1 MLQDLRFALRS
12 LTRAKAFAIASVLT
26 LATGIGSTTTVY
38 AVLDALLL
46 RPLPFGDRS
55 DRLITIHSTHPS
67 QATDWDDA
75 DMSYPDAIDLRERSR
90 ALAGIEGLI
99 GRNLSL
105 ATERE
110 SERVAGASITPGLF
124 SLLGV
129 RPQLGRDFRDE
140 DGAAPG
146 LESVAIISHGV
157 WQRLF
162 GGTDGVVGQALPING
177 RAVTVIG
184 VMPRGFAFPEQHD
197 VWLPYRASRDAGRD
211 RRSLT
216 AIGLLAKGRTLAD
229 ARAEL
234 GGIAAAL
241 ADSHPATNR
250 GWGVHA
256 LPLRE
261 FFVADATRRGLAAM
275 FVAVALV
282 LLVGCANVASLLLAR
297 GIGRARELSVRAAL
311 GAGRAR
317 LVRLMLIEV
326 AVLSLAGGLM
336 SLLVAAWGID
346 LLVRSN
352 PEPLPYW
359 AQVRIDARVLA
370 FGFLLAAATALVTGL
385 LPALRLSRAD
395 ATRGQL
401 HGERAG
407 NTPAQRRLQGALVAG
422 QVACSLALLVG
433 ASLLARSAMALQHAD
448 IGFDASP
455 LMSARLYIAGD
466 AYDDPSARAQMLE
479 RLVGRL
485 ASLPGVGAAAA
496 TGAIPG
502 DDGGDGI
509 RLLPD
514 RGGVAGED
522 QIGAQLV
529 PATPGLFDT
538 LGLPLLEGRTFSSDE
553 SRDANAGVVIVNRR
567 LAQRFWPGQGAVGRR
582 LRVAAADATAEYRVI
597 GVAPDLVYEEL
608 GEETDQ
614 SKLMVYVPYARAGWR
629 TMALMVRTNGD
640 PSALA
645 APLRG
650 VVREIDPFFAPYDVL
665 SMPDRRVMT
674 MWGERFLGR
683 TFAGLAIAGLLLA
696 CIGIYGLTAHSAA
709 ERRREL
715 GIRLAIG
722 AQRGDIIRLLLRR
735 GAALALIGCAAGIPL
750 AMAASQLLAGLLFR
764 VSPWDGLVWSAAPLA
779 LVLAVLV
786 SSFVPARR
794 ASRLDPVRALQ
805 E

>member
-12 LTRAKAFAIASVLT
+12 LTRARAFAIAAVLT
-26 LATGIGSTTTVY
+26 LATGIGATTTTY

-55 DRLITIHSTHPS
+55 DRLLTIHSTHPT
-67 QATDWDDA
+67 QAPDWDDA
-75 DMSYPDAIDLRERSR
+75 DMSYPDVLDLGEQSR
-90 ALAGIEGLI
+90 TLAGIEGLI

-110 SERVAGASITPGLF
+110 SERVAGASVTPGLF

-162 GGTDGVVGQALPING
+162 GGADTVVGQALPING

-184 VMPRGFAFPEQHD
+184 VMPQGFAFPEQHD
-197 VWLPYRASRDAGRD
+197 VWLPYRAPRDEGRD

-216 AIGLLAKGRTLAD
+216 TIGLRAEGRSLAD
-229 ARAEL
+229 TRNEL
-234 GGIAAAL
+234 AGLAASL
-241 ADSHPATNR
+241 ASRHPSTNR

-261 FFVADATRRGLAAM
+261 FFVSDATRRSLSAMLAA
-275 FVAVALV
+275 VGLV

-317 LVRLMLIEV
+317 LVRLMLVEV
-326 AVLSLAGGLM
+326 GVLSVAGGLLA
-336 SLLVAAWGID
+336 LLIAAWGID
-346 LLVRSN
+346 TLVRAN
-352 PEPLPYW
+352 PEPVPYW
-359 AQVRIDARVLA
+359 ARIHIDARVLA
-370 FGFLLAAATALVTGL
+370 FAFAVSVLTALATGL
-385 LPALRLSRAD
+385 LPALRMSRAD
-395 ATRGQL
+395 ATRGHL
-401 HGERAG
+401 HGDRAG
-407 NTPAQRRLQGALVAG
+407 STPAQRRLQGALVAG
-422 QVACSLALLVG
+422 QVAFSLALLVG
-433 ASLLARSAMALQHAD
+433 ASLLARSTLALQHAD
-448 IGFDASP
+448 IGFDASR

-466 AYDDPSARAQMLE
+466 AYDDPSARAGMLE

-485 ASLPGVGAAAA
+485 AALPGVEAAAA

-509 RLLPD
+509 RLVPD
-514 RGGVAGED
+514 RGGATADD

-529 PATPGLFDT
+529 PATSGLFDT
-538 LGLPLLEGRTFSSDE
+538 LGVTLIEGRTFSAEE
-553 SRDANAGVVIVNRR
+553 SLAPDADVVVVNRR
-567 LAQRFWPGQGAVGRR
+567 LAERFWPGESALGRR
-582 LRVAAADATAEYRVI
+582 LRLADARGTAAYRVI

-608 GEETDQ
+608 GEETEQ
-614 SKLMVYVPYARAGWR
+614 SRLMVYAPYASAGWR
-629 TMALMVRTNGD
+629 TMALMVRAAGD
-640 PSALA
+640 PGALYG
-645 APLRG
+645 PLRG
-650 VVREIDPFFAPYDVL
+650 AVREVDPFFAPYDVQ
-665 SMPDRRVMT
+665 SMTDRRVMT

-683 TFAGLAIAGLLLA
+683 MFAAFSITGLLLA
-696 CIGIYGLTAHSAA
+696 CIGIYGLTAHTAA
-709 ERRREL
+709 QRRREL

-722 AQRGDIIRLLLRR
+722 AQRGDIVRLLLRR
-735 GAALALIGCAAGIPL
+735 GAVLAAIGCAAGIPL
-750 AMAASQLLAGLLFR
+750 AVAASRLLAGLLFR
-764 VSPWDGLVWSAAPLA
+764 VSPWDALVWWTAPLA
-779 LVLAVLV
+779 LVTAVLI

-794 ASRLDPVRALQ
+794 ASRLDPVAALQ